1 MRLSR
6 LWLQDFRSYTDLEL
20 DLDDGLTAIVGPNGV
35 GKTNLLEAIGLLATL
50 KSFRGAPTESLVR
63 RGAERA
69 VVRAEGTRD
78 DREVLIELEVG
89 SRKTRAQVNR
99 QRLQR
104 ARDLLGALRITVF
117 APDDLAL
124 VKEGPSV
131 RRGYLDDVAVA
142 IDPRFDAP
150 LRDLDR
156 ILRQRNALLRQSH
169 GRLDEAGEATLEV
182 WDAKLVSTGTAV
194 TERREQLVE
203 RILPHIERSYEILAG
218 RPVPVSATYERS
230 WPQDTLVEALAAER
244 ATDIRRGVTSVG
256 PHRDELNLGL
266 DGLSAR
272 TEASQGEQRTLALAL
287 RLAGHLLVTEVVGE
301 PPLLLLDDV
310 LSELDPGRSTAL
322 LSNLPPGQTVI
333 TSASDLPPDAI
344 PDRLLRFG
352 PDGVAS
358 PDGESSRVS
367 PPAERR
373 LPEGEASE

>member
-1 MRLSR
+1 VRLSR
-6 LWLQDFRSYTDLEL
+6 LWLQDFRSYEQLEL
-20 DLDDGLTAIVGPNGV
+20 PLDQGLTAIVGPNGI

-50 KSFRGAPTESLVR
+50 KSFRGAPTESLIR

-69 VVRAEGTRD
+69 VIRAEGTRD
-78 DREVLIELEVG
+78 DRDVLIELELG
-89 SRKTRAQVNR
+89 SRRTRAQVNR

-142 IDPRFDAP
+142 LDPRTDAV

-182 WDAKLVSTGTAV
+182 WDAKLAATGTEL
-194 TERREQLVE
+194 TERRERLVG
-203 RILPHIERSYEILAG
+203 RLVPHVERSYEVLAG
-218 RPVPVSATYERS
+218 RPVPVTAHYERS
-230 WPQDTLVEALAAER
+230 WTAPTLGEALVAAR
-244 ATDIRRGVTSVG
+244 DGDVRRGVTSVG
-256 PHRDELNLGL
+256 PHRDELVIGL

-287 RLAGHLLVTEVVGE
+287 RLAGHLLVTESVGE

-322 LSNLPPGQTVI
+322 LSNLPAGQTVI
-333 TSASDLPPDAI
+333 TSASDLPPDAV
-344 PDRLLRFG
+344 PDRLLRFDT
-352 PDGVAS
+352 DGV
-358 PDGESSRVS
+358 PR
-367 PPAERR
+367 
-373 LPEGEASE
+373 